1 MRITITILYL
11 GALNY
16 TVFSSP
22 PSPVNVIFSSLNL
35 RNVLHWHP
43 GNDTSQNTH
52 YTVQYAIYGD
62 RVEDGGRRVR
72 WRPVLHCTDTTR
84 SSCDLTNETWDL
96 EQGYYARVRARG
108 SRGSSKW
115 TVTQRRFEP
124 KADTSFGPPLVS
136 VVIEEDSAIIS
147 LKGPLRYQPDNHT
160 PEVSMATL
168 YPQMTYNLSVH
179 NARQNQT
186 RYFPVDSSQFR
197 YRLLE
202 YDTEYC
208 FSAKARF
215 LSMPASCHRSAWHCI
230 TTAPDPVVGQLQRVI
245 LGIVIPSVCM
255 CMLVVAGYLL
265 CHSLR
270 GNGHKRPHILDLSPI
285 HSTPLTFCPENLNI
299 ILIPVINSKLSSVTK
314 NNHTCPKPQ
323 EPIPVLP
330 HFPSYARQMPIFP
343 EPEEL
348 WENESLDY
356 GFAAAAS
363 ELNEEGGRTQM
374 SDGGGDRDHLVSGER
389 REDEVRD
396 SCERGESDHSTKADA
411 PSLNPYKRQKT
422 AHTFVQ
428 AHSWSH
434 VQTFIPPQTPFQGR
448 IEGQTEGGEDDSVN
462 ARLSIKIDP
471 HTGLLHFPL
480 HSQTQKEGGTKGR
493 TDGVIV
499 EKVEEEMEREQVP
512 LLSPQDQQH
521 TEALPPSCAG
531 QLRYFSNDC
540 AFLRVAT
547 EQDTEEMEL
556 EGSSFVNWDPET
568 RKLVLPEMEREIMR
582 EGGLIQGEEM
592 QECGMNGGEEEE
604 EEEQQ
609 GPRLESVLVRQVSA
623 EVEEAQRGMETKR
636 ETGWQA
642 GNMLTSWEV
651 VIKMD
656 Q

>member
-1 MRITITILYL
+1 CFVHTCLELHQFRCF
-11 GALNY
+11 
-16 TVFSSP
+16 VFSSP

-270 GNGHKRPHILDLSPI
+270 GNGHKRPHIL
-285 HSTPLTFCPENLNI
+285 
-299 ILIPVINSKLSSVTK
+299 
-314 NNHTCPKPQ
+314 
-323 EPIPVLP
+323 
-330 HFPSYARQMPIFP
+330 
-343 EPEEL
+343 EL

-448 IEGQTEGGEDDSVN
+448 IEGQTEGGEDDS
-462 ARLSIKIDP
+462 
-471 HTGLLHFPL
+471 
-480 HSQTQKEGGTKGR
+480 
-493 TDGVIV
+493 
-499 EKVEEEMEREQVP
+499 
-512 LLSPQDQQH
+512 DQQH